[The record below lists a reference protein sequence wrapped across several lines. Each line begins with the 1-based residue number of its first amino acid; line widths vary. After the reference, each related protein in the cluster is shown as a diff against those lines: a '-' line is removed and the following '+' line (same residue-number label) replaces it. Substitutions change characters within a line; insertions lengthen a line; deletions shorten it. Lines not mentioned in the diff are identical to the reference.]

1 MEPQTVKPMCEAFS
15 QRTDRQPNLLRVCSF
30 LKPIN
35 RVSDFGRSVK
45 IKKITLTV
53 LSGLLIILLQFS
65 QAPAQAPFYEK
76 KTIQV
81 IIGSAPGG
89 LYDRWGRLF
98 AQYLGKYIPGNPNL
112 VAQNMP
118 GGGSMIATNYLYGL
132 AKPDGLTIGTFQ
144 TFMYLQQLVGVPEVK
159 YDVRKFNWLGSQER
173 GQMMLYIRADSPY
186 KSIEDIMKAK
196 DPPKC
201 GGSGA
206 TDQTA
211 LLTRLL
217 EETIGVKFIRVLG
230 YPGGSEVDLAMERG
244 EVVCRA
250 TRITVHFS
258 REPFVTW
265 DKKGFDRHLVQAGK
279 KRDPRL
285 TDVPTIYELMD
296 RYKTPEAGRRLA
308 QVILSGDELGRPMIA
323 PPGVP
328 ADRIKILREA
338 YNKALKDPELIAE
351 VTKSRLDMEPSTG
364 EEIEAIVKEIMDQPP
379 EIVPLVKKILDQ
391 Q

>member
-1 MEPQTVKPMCEAFS
+1 
-15 QRTDRQPNLLRVCSF
+15 
-30 LKPIN
+30 
-35 RVSDFGRSVK
+35 
-45 IKKITLTV
+45 
-53 LSGLLIILLQFS
+53 
-65 QAPAQAPFYEK
+65 
-76 KTIQV
+76 
-81 IIGSAPGG
+81 
-89 LYDRWGRLF
+89 
-98 AQYLGKYIPGNPNL
+98 
-112 VAQNMP
+112 
-118 GGGSMIATNYLYGL
+118 MIATNYLYGL
-132 AKPDGLTIGTFQ
+132 AKPDGLTIGMFQ

-159 YDVRKFNWLGSQER
+159 YDVRRFNWLGSQEK

-186 KSIEDIMKAK
+186 KSMDDILKAK
-196 DPPKC
+196 EPPKC

-217 EETIGVKFIRVLG
+217 EETIGTKFIRVLG
-230 YPGGSEVDLAMERG
+230 YPGGSEVDLAMERN

-265 DKKGFDRHLVQAGK
+265 DKKGFDRHLMQAGK

-285 TDVPTIYELMD
+285 TGVPTIYELMD
-296 RYKTPEAGRRLA
+296 RYKTPKAGHRLA

-328 ADRIKILREA
+328 ADRVKILREA
-338 YNKALKDPELIAE
+338 YNKALRDPELIAE

-364 EEIEAIVKEIMDQPP
+364 EDIEALIKEIMDQPP
-379 EIVPLVKKILDQ
+379 EVIPLVKKFSTARTSQKIEKNSCV
-391 Q
+391 

>member
-1 MEPQTVKPMCEAFS
+1 MNLRGKALPLLVGLFLALPQILEAQS
-15 QRTDRQPNLLRVCSF
+15 QT
-30 LKPIN
+30 
-35 RVSDFGRSVK
+35 
-45 IKKITLTV
+45 
-53 LSGLLIILLQFS
+53 
-65 QAPAQAPFYEK
+65 PFYQK

-98 AQYLGKYIPGNPNL
+98 AQHMGKYIPGNPNL
-112 VAQNMP
+112 VPQNMP
-118 GGGSMIATNYLYGL
+118 GGGSMVATNYLYGV
-132 AKPDGLTIGTFQ
+132 AKLDGLTIGMFQ

-159 YDVRKFNWLGSQER
+159 YDVRKFNWLGSQEK
-173 GQMMLYIRADSPY
+173 GQMMLYVRADAPY
-186 KSIEDIMKAK
+186 KSMDDILKAK
-196 DPPKC
+196 EPPKC

-217 EETIGVKFIRVLG
+217 EETIGAKFIRVLG
-230 YPGGSEVDLAMERG
+230 YPGGSEVDLAMERN

-279 KRDPRL
+279 KRDSRL
-285 TDVPTIYELMD
+285 VDVPTIYELMD
-296 RYKTPEAGRRLA
+296 RHKTSEAGRRLA

-351 VTKSRLDMEPSTG
+351 VTKSRLDMDPSTG
-364 EEIEAIVKEIMDQPP
+364 EEIEVLIREIMDQPP
-379 EIVPLVKKILDQ
+379 EVVTLVKKIIDG
-391 Q
+391 

>member
-1 MEPQTVKPMCEAFS
+1 
-15 QRTDRQPNLLRVCSF
+15 
-30 LKPIN
+30 
-35 RVSDFGRSVK
+35 
-45 IKKITLTV
+45 
-53 LSGLLIILLQFS
+53 
-65 QAPAQAPFYEK
+65 
-76 KTIQV
+76 
-81 IIGSAPGG
+81 
-89 LYDRWGRLF
+89 
-98 AQYLGKYIPGNPNL
+98 
-112 VAQNMP
+112 
-118 GGGSMIATNYLYGL
+118 MIATNYLYGL
-132 AKPDGLTIGTFQ
+132 AKPDGLTIGMFQ

-159 YDVRKFNWLGSQER
+159 YDVRRFNWLGSQEK

-186 KSIEDIMKAK
+186 KSMDDILKAK
-196 DPPKC
+196 EPPKC

-217 EETIGVKFIRVLG
+217 EETIGTKFIRVLG
-230 YPGGSEVDLAMERG
+230 YPGGSEVDLAMERN

-265 DKKGFDRHLVQAGK
+265 DKKGFDRHLMQAGK

-285 TDVPTIYELMD
+285 TGVPTIYELMD
-296 RYKTPEAGRRLA
+296 RYKTPKAGHRLA

-328 ADRIKILREA
+328 ADRVKILREA
-338 YNKALKDPELIAE
+338 YNKALRDPELIAE

-364 EEIEAIVKEIMDQPP
+364 EDIEALIKDIMDQPP
-379 EIVPLVKKILDQ
+379 EVIPLVKKILDG
-391 Q
+391 

>member
-1 MEPQTVKPMCEAFS
+1 M
-15 QRTDRQPNLLRVCSF
+15 
-30 LKPIN
+30 
-35 RVSDFGRSVK
+35 K
-45 IKKITLTV
+45 IRRNTLTV
-53 LSGLLIILLQFS
+53 LLGLVVILFQFS
-65 QAPAQAPFYEK
+65 LVLAQTPFYQN

-81 IIGSAPGG
+81 VIGSAPGG

-98 AQYLGKYIPGNPNL
+98 AQHMGKYIPGNPNL

-132 AKPDGLTIGTFQ
+132 AKPDGLTIGMFQ

-159 YDVRKFNWLGSQER
+159 YDVRKFNWLGSQEK
-173 GQMMLYIRADSPY
+173 GQMMLYIRTDSPY
-186 KSIEDIMKAK
+186 KSMDDILKAK
-196 DPPKC
+196 EPPKC

-206 TDQTA
+206 SDQTA

-217 EETIGVKFIRVLG
+217 EETIGARFIRVLG
-230 YPGGSEVDLAMERG
+230 YPGGSEVDLAMERS

-296 RYKTPEAGRRLA
+296 RYKTSEAGRRLA

-323 PPGVP
+323 PPGVS
-328 ADRIKILREA
+328 ADRVKILREA
-338 YNKALKDPELIAE
+338 YNRALKDPELMAE

-379 EIVPLVKKILDQ
+379 EVIALVKKILDG
-391 Q
+391 

>member
-1 MEPQTVKPMCEAFS
+1 MNIRKTS
-15 QRTDRQPNLLRVCSF
+15 
-30 LKPIN
+30 
-35 RVSDFGRSVK
+35 
-45 IKKITLTV
+45 LTV
-53 LSGLLIILLQFS
+53 LLGLLMILFQS
-65 QAPAQAPFYEK
+65 GDAPAQTPFYQN

-81 IIGSAPGG
+81 VIGSAPGG
-89 LYDRWGRLF
+89 LYDRWGRIL

-132 AKPDGLTIGTFQ
+132 AKPDGLTIGMFQ

-159 YDVRKFNWLGSQER
+159 YDVRKFSWLGSQEK
-173 GQMMLYIRADSPY
+173 GQMMLYIRSDSPY
-186 KSIEDIMKAK
+186 RSLDDILKAK
-196 DPPKC
+196 EPPKC

-206 TDQTA
+206 ADQTA

-217 EETIGVKFIRVLG
+217 EETIGAKFIRVLG

-258 REPFVTW
+258 REPFVPC

-279 KRDPRL
+279 TRDPRL
-285 TDVPTIYELMD
+285 RDVPTIYELMD

-328 ADRIKILREA
+328 ADRVKILREA

-364 EEIEAIVKEIMDQPP
+364 EEIEAVVKEVMDQPP
-379 EIVPLVKKILDQ
+379 EVVALVKKILDQ

>member
-1 MEPQTVKPMCEAFS
+1 MIVKERAF
-15 QRTDRQPNLLRVCSF
+15 LLLV
-30 LKPIN
+30 
-35 RVSDFGRSVK
+35 G
-45 IKKITLTV
+45 
-53 LSGLLIILLQFS
+53 ILLASPQVLHAQS
-65 QAPAQAPFYEK
+65 QPPFYEK

-81 IIGSAPGG
+81 VIGSAPGG

-98 AQYLGKYIPGNPNL
+98 AQHLGKYIPGNPSL
-112 VAQNMP
+112 VPQNMP

-132 AKPDGLTIGTFQ
+132 VKPDGLTVGMFQ

-173 GQMMLYIRADSPY
+173 GQMMLYARADSPY
-186 KSIEDIMKAK
+186 KSIEDILKAK
-196 DPPKC
+196 EPPKC

-217 EETIGVKFIRVLG
+217 EETIGAKFIRVLG

-285 TDVPTIYELMD
+285 GDVPTIYELMD
-296 RYKTPEAGRRLA
+296 RYKTAEAGRRLA

-328 ADRIKILREA
+328 ADRVKILREA

-364 EEIEAIVKEIMDQPP
+364 EEIEAIVKEVMDQPP
-379 EIVPLVKKILDQ
+379 DVVALVKKILDQ